1 MDHEKK
7 YAEIFNQISL
17 LYELSLSVGNS
28 LDITE
33 NCDVFLKKLMSR
45 KKVNFASV
53 WIKDEFLDFKVS
65 ESATLAYANPE
76 YYIKLKNVPVHHPIF
91 REIKSQTPFIVSAT
105 EEKFRDIV
113 IEDSF
118 SSGMCILFPLK
129 DFGVLKLYWVNELKE
144 PAYVANQ
151 LSKVVSKFAFSLE
164 ACLLH
169 NRALW
174 EMEEKNKEF
183 EARLNAESSNRAKSE
198 FLANMSHE
206 LRTPLNSIIGFSEML
221 TEGNFGNLNEK
232 QIRYANNISNSGKHL
247 LTIINDILDL
257 SKIEAGEMV
266 LNYGEVSDK
275 NLIDEIIT
283 ILKPI
288 ASKNQLTLERIN
300 IEDITIQA
308 DQSKLKQIMIN
319 LVGNSLKFT
328 PAGGYVHLSTYM
340 KNNKLYIQVEDT
352 GIGISKENQK
362 ILFEPF
368 KQLDSTLSRQ
378 YDGTGL
384 GLSLVRKLVE
394 MHHGNVVVKS
404 EEGRGSIF
412 TIILPTVH
420 TDNPR

>member
-1 MDHEKK
+1 
-7 YAEIFNQISL
+7 
-17 LYELSLSVGNS
+17 
-28 LDITE
+28 
-33 NCDVFLKKLMSR
+33 
-45 KKVNFASV
+45 
-53 WIKDEFLDFKVS
+53 
-65 ESATLAYANPE
+65 
-76 YYIKLKNVPVHHPIF
+76 
-91 REIKSQTPFIVSAT
+91 
-105 EEKFRDIV
+105 
-113 IEDSF
+113 
-118 SSGMCILFPLK
+118 
-129 DFGVLKLYWVNELKE
+129 
-144 PAYVANQ
+144 
-151 LSKVVSKFAFSLE
+151 
-164 ACLLH
+164 
-169 NRALW
+169 
-174 EMEEKNKEF
+174 
-183 EARLNAESSNRAKSE
+183 
-198 FLANMSHE
+198 
-206 LRTPLNSIIGFSEML
+206 
-221 TEGNFGNLNEK
+221 
-232 QIRYANNISNSGKHL
+232 
-247 LTIINDILDL
+247 IINDILDL